1 MDFHKRIGIAGFGAM
16 LTIGLFIFI
25 GFYSSYAGRDNG
37 IYGEKVYLRRS
48 PGNQVKTVV
57 IDPGHGGKDPG
68 CHGDFAH
75 EKDICLAIGLK
86 LGKLIEEHYSD
97 VKVVYTRKTDVFVE
111 LHNRAKIANNNKA
124 DLFICIH
131 VNAAGDGKAYGT
143 ESWVMGLH
151 KTETNLA
158 VAKRENAVI
167 EYEDDYQKQYEGF
180 DPDSP
185 EGSILFSLYQSAY
198 MNQSI
203 SFASKVQDEVT
214 KHAGRHDRGVRQAG
228 FLVLVY
234 TAMPA
239 VLIETGFATNKE
251 EEKFLAGESGQV
263 KMAEGIFQAFAS
275 YKKETEGEN
284 YKGMSKT
291 YIPSQGQ
298 FVDEKVVIKEDDSK
312 EIKDQPEVVDENA
325 IIYKVQFLSSKTAL
339 DLNSS
344 TFKSI
349 AEVSYIQ
356 ENGWYKYMSGKTT
369 DFSKAQIIKSD
380 LAGLG
385 YKDAFIV
392 KFKGSEKIASK

>member
-1 MDFHKRIGIAGFGAM
+1 MVVKRSTVLSGLGMMAFLGFFISVGLYNSFAAMDN
-16 LTIGLFIFI
+16 
-25 GFYSSYAGRDNG
+25 D
-37 IYGEKVYLRRS
+37 IYGEKVWIRRS

-86 LGKLIEEHYSD
+86 LGKLIEDHYSD

-131 VNAAGDGKAYGT
+131 VNAGGDGKAYGT

-167 EYEDDYQKQYEGF
+167 EFEDDYEKQYDGF
-180 DPDSP
+180 DPNSP
-185 EGSILFSLYQSAY
+185 EGSIIFSLYQSAY

-203 SFASKVQDEVT
+203 SFASKVQEETT

-251 EEKFLAGESGQV
+251 EEKFLAGENGQV
-263 KMAEGIFQAFAS
+263 KMSESIFQAFAN
-275 YKKETEGEN
+275 YKKEVEGEK
-284 YKGMSKT
+284 YQGMSKT
-291 YIPSQGQ
+291 YVPSKGV
-298 FVDEKVVIKEDDSK
+298 FVEEKVVIKEETPMK
-312 EIKDQPEVVDENA
+312 EDKVNLSIDENA
-325 IIYKVQFLSSKTAL
+325 IVYKVQFLSSKTAL
-339 DLNSS
+339 DLKSS

-349 AEVSYIQ
+349 PEVSFIE
-356 ENGWYKYMSGKTT
+356 ENGWFKYMAGKTT
-369 DFSKAQIIKSD
+369 ELDKAQSIKSD
-380 LAGLG
+380 LVNLG

-392 KFKGSEKIASK
+392 KFKGSEKVAAK